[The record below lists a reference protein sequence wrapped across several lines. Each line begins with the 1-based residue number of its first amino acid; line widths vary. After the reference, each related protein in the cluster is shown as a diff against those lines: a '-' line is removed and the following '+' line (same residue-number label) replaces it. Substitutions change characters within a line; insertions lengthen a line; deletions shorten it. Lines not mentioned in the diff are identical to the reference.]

1 MTMLDLTQLLRVP
14 HIDTELR
21 FDLSPDGENAA
32 FSWNGSGNWEIY
44 TMSFPSR
51 GDVRGVRSFRG
62 VNTQH
67 NKEIASSQH
76 TLLAMTSQG
85 RGAKFAPRYS
95 PDGKYLVYALDLD
108 GSESYHIVLHD
119 LETGHGEDLTPD
131 IGYAHQPN
139 FAFSP
144 DGRTLAVL
152 SNERG
157 QFALYLLS
165 TSTREKKLLLDIHRP
180 IWDLVWSPDGNWIA
194 VEVESA
200 ASDRGIHVVP
210 VQGGEAFQLQLED
223 KPLNAQH
230 PAWSPDSKHLAFSGE
245 TGEWHDIGFFN
256 VETKRITWVNQSTG
270 DDTQPAWSRDG
281 SRVGWIHAEGAATG
295 FQFKDGSAAIRQ
307 YGVGAG
313 VHTFPHFTSDG
324 VLVLY
329 EDPAHPCDLW
339 RIDLYDGSLEQ
350 LTDSLPDE
358 LKSAQFIQPQQV
370 SYPAMDGAQ
379 VPALLYRVKDSR
391 RAAVV
396 IHGGPNWLFQ
406 FLWYPVMS
414 HMASRGWTVLAPNYR
429 GSTGYGREWMNASRY
444 DLGGVDEEDCAAG
457 VRFLI
462 EQGLAEKNKIA
473 VTGRSHGGFLAM
485 ACMTRHPGLWAAAS
499 AAVPF
504 LNWLRSH
511 EASREDLQ
519 HWNIEN
525 MGDPVT
531 NRERWIANS
540 PFFFLERIS
549 APVQLICGENDPR
562 CPAVDSIEARDRL
575 QELGKQVEFI
585 LYRGEGHAFLNTDN
599 LVDAEVKRIEFL
611 ARNLEDDHPSIVQ
624 NPPEDDSWTG

>member
-1 MTMLDLTQLLRVP
+1 MTLLDLTQLLRVP
-14 HIDTELR
+14 HVDTELP
-21 FDLSPDGENAA
+21 FDLSPAGGNAA

-44 TMSFPSR
+44 EMPLPGREAAR
-51 GDVRGVRSFRG
+51 GS
-62 VNTQH
+62 
-67 NKEIASSQH
+67 AW
-76 TLLAMTSQG
+76 QG
-85 RGAKFAPRYS
+85 KPGSGMLSKMRGAKFAPRYS
-95 PDGKYLVYALDLD
+95 PDGRYLAFALDPD
-108 GSESYHIVLHD
+108 GSESYHIVLLD
-119 LETGHGEDLTPD
+119 LKTSEEADLTPD

-144 DGRTLAVL
+144 DGGTLAVL

-157 QFALYLLS
+157 QFALYLL
-165 TSTREKKLLLDIHRP
+165 TIRTREKKLLLDIHRP
-180 IWDLVWSPDGNWIA
+180 IWDVVWSPDGNRIA
-194 VEVESA
+194 VEAESA
-200 ASDRGIHVVP
+200 ASDRAVHIIP
-210 VQGGEAFQLQLED
+210 VQGGEAFQLLLND

-230 PAWSPDSKHLAFSGE
+230 PAWAPDSKQLAFSGGN
-245 TGEWHDIGFFN
+245 GEWHDIGLFD
-256 VETKRITWVNQSTG
+256 VETKRITWVNRSTG
-270 DDTQPAWSRDG
+270 DDTRPAWSPDG
-281 SRVGWIHAEGAATG
+281 SRIGWIHAEGAATN
-295 FQFKDGSAAIRQ
+295 FQFKERGAAIKQ

-313 VHTFPHFTSDG
+313 VHAFPRFNSDG
-324 VLVLY
+324 VLVIF

-339 RIDLYDGSLEQ
+339 WIDLHDGAPVQ
-350 LTDSLPDE
+350 ATDSMPME
-358 LKSAQFIQPQQV
+358 LKSAQFIRPEHV

-429 GSTGYGREWMNASRY
+429 GSTGYGREWMNASRF

-462 EQGLAEKNKIA
+462 EQGLAEKNRIA

-485 ACMTRHPGLWAAAS
+485 ACMTRHPELWAAAS

-540 PFFFLERIS
+540 PYFFLDRIA
-549 APVQLICGENDPR
+549 APVQLICSENDPR

-585 LYRGEGHAFLNTDN
+585 LYHGEGHAFLDTDN

-611 ARNLEDDHPSIVQ
+611 ARHLEGQPTSR
-624 NPPEDDSWTG
+624 EDPWTG

>member
-14 HIDTELR
+14 HVDTELP
-21 FDLSPDGENAA
+21 FDLSPAGGNAA

-44 TMSFPSR
+44 EMPLPGREAAR
-51 GDVRGVRSFRG
+51 GG
-62 VNTQH
+62 
-67 NKEIASSQH
+67 EW
-76 TLLAMTSQG
+76 QG
-85 RGAKFAPRYS
+85 KPGSGMISKMRGAKFAPRYS
-95 PDGKYLVYALDLD
+95 PDGRYLAFALDPD
-108 GSESYHIVLHD
+108 GSESYHIVLLD
-119 LETGHGEDLTPD
+119 LKTSEEADLMPD

-144 DGRTLAVL
+144 DGGTLAVL

-165 TSTREKKLLLDIHRP
+165 IRTREKKLLLDIHRP
-180 IWDLVWSPDGNWIA
+180 IWDVVWSPNGNRIA
-194 VEVESA
+194 VEAESA
-200 ASDRGIHVVP
+200 ASDRAVHIIP
-210 VQGGEAFQLQLED
+210 VQGGEAIQLQLDE

-230 PAWSPDSKHLAFSGE
+230 PAWAPDSKQLAFSGGN
-245 TGEWHDIGFFN
+245 GEWHDIGLFD
-256 VETKRITWVNQSTG
+256 VETKRITWVNRSTG
-270 DDTQPAWSRDG
+270 DDTRPAWSPDG
-281 SRVGWIHAEGAATG
+281 SRIGWIHAEGAATN
-295 FQFKDGSAAIRQ
+295 FQFMERGAAIKQ

-313 VHTFPHFTSDG
+313 VHAFPRFTSDG
-324 VLVLY
+324 VLVIY

-339 RIDLYDGSLEQ
+339 WIDLHDGAPVQ
-350 LTDSLPDE
+350 ATDSMPME
-358 LKSAQFIQPQQV
+358 LKSAKFIQPEHV

-429 GSTGYGREWMNASRY
+429 GSTGYGREWMNASRF
-444 DLGGVDEEDCAAG
+444 DLGGVDEEDSAAG

-485 ACMTRHPGLWAAAS
+485 ACMTRHPELWAAAS

-540 PFFFLERIS
+540 PYFFLDRIA

-611 ARNLEDDHPSIVQ
+611 ARYLEDESTSK
-624 NPPEDDSWTG
+624 DDPWTG